1 MRAIPSLLLDKIQ
14 QAYQT
19 AHGNAD
25 PKLDIIIQQ
34 STQALEQGLMLNP
47 CTLWVDEELTA
58 IDVAVSRQDKNQAPQ
73 ELSMVY
79 IVDGIAKLA
88 TLSTTDNVCRDWVYR
103 KDLGSAVDCAIDYDG
118 RWQRITG
125 FDDEF
130 YSVTSRW
137 ALVTFGEPY
146 IALVKPD
153 GSLTIQ
159 QGDSEP
165 IELAG
170 TGVTRVSL
178 MRGWKNAIIYN
189 ADQGIICA
197 YIKDGDVMY
206 RSYCLQPPADPALWE
221 VERQVEE
228 FDTSINPATHIS
240 LFRTNDYR
248 AGFLAEI
255 NGEMHM
261 SVTERNW
268 SGMAIDD
275 HTITATVTDLAVA
288 LLPITY
294 PNVYAGEHTVTA
306 TISTLSAKLCP
317 EIYPTIID
325 IYNEPDT
332 PTEIHIQ
339 FDKTMSSSGNLA
351 TAFSV
356 RDNAMTTYAVSGAS
370 ITGDTL
376 TLTTTNFEGAS
387 GDIAITYTYNT
398 APVFWINDEGG
409 CHMEIGN
416 FVETFTPDLA
426 PPELYTEHSITA
438 TISGLDVDLLL
449 VTFPN
454 VCDDAE
460 HAITVS
466 MDKRTSATA
475 VVGNPATANGHL
487 DVTYGI
493 AGTLGN
499 AKKMLVQNGAAEG
512 ALSAVATASGITLT
526 LGMDDSDPA
535 VPDDAKNT
543 ATLIAGVIDA
553 LTDYSATADGTG
565 ALVPAIAHN
574 DEISFSGGTSSLLI
588 DLIHVDDIDP

>member
-14 QAYQT
+14 AAYQT
-19 AHGNAD
+19 IHGNAD
-25 PKLDIIIQQ
+25 PKLDIIVQQ
-34 STQALEQGLMLNP
+34 STQFLEQGLMLNP

-58 IDVAVSRQDKNQAPQ
+58 IDIAVSRQDKNQAPQ

-79 IVDGIAKLA
+79 IVDGVAKLA
-88 TLSTTDNVCRDWVYR
+88 TLDATDNICRDWVYR
-103 KDLGSAVDCAIDYDG
+103 KDLGPAVDCAIDYDG
-118 RWQRITG
+118 RWQRITA

-146 IALVKPD
+146 IALVRPD

-165 IELAG
+165 IVLAD

-197 YIKDGDVMY
+197 YIRDGDVMY
-206 RSYCLQPPADPALWE
+206 RTFALQPPENPALWE

-228 FDTSINPATHIS
+228 FDTSVNPATHIS

-255 NGEMHM
+255 DGEMHM
-261 SVTERNW
+261 SVTTRNW

-275 HTITATVTDLAVA
+275 HTITATVTDLFAEII
-288 LLPITY
+288 PITY
-294 PNVYAGEHTVTA
+294 PVSVHDHSISATVRMDFMGC
-306 TISTLSAKLCP
+306 CP
-317 EIYPTIID
+317 EIYPEIID
-325 IYNEPDT
+325 IYNEPET

-351 TAFSV
+351 AAFLV

-376 TLTTTNFEGAS
+376 TLTTANFEGAS
-387 GDIAITYTYNT
+387 GDITITYAYNT

-409 CHMEIGN
+409 CHMEIGD

-426 PPELYTEHSITA
+426 PPTGYSEHSITA
-438 TISGLDVDLLL
+438 AVTDLDVELLL
-449 VTFPN
+449 ITYPALY
-454 VCDDAE
+454 DDAE
-460 HAITVS
+460 HTV
-466 MDKRTSATA
+466 TA
-475 VVGNPATANGHL
+475 AVTGLSVV
-487 DVTYGI
+487 
-493 AGTLGN
+493 
-499 AKKMLVQNGAAEG
+499 
-512 ALSAVATASGITLT
+512 
-526 LGMDDSDPA
+526 
-535 VPDDAKNT
+535 
-543 ATLIAGVIDA
+543 
-553 LTDYSATADGTG
+553 
-565 ALVPAIAHN
+565 
-574 DEISFSGGTSSLLI
+574 
-588 DLIHVDDIDP
+588 LIHVDDIDP

>member
-58 IDVAVSRQDKNQAPQ
+58 IDIAVSRQDKNQAPQ

-103 KDLGSAVDCAIDYDG
+103 KDLGPAVDCAIDYDG

-130 YSVTSRW
+130 YTATSRW

-165 IELAG
+165 VELAD

-178 MRGWKNAIIYN
+178 MRGWKNAITYN

-197 YIKDGDVMY
+197 YIRDGDVMY

-221 VERQVEE
+221 IERQVTE

-255 NGEMHM
+255 DGEIHM

-288 LLPITY
+288 LYPITFHEFED
-294 PNVYAGEHTVTA
+294 EHTITA
-306 TISTLSAKLCP
+306 TVGSMGIYICPPEDPQAIDAETDQENLITIEFDMPLMEGTGQENAFIITDDSLATFDVISTSLDADPHFLHLH
-317 EIYPTIID
+317 
-325 IYNEPDT
+325 
-332 PTEIHIQ
+332 TESLVAATGTELTIQ
-339 FDKTMSSSGNLA
+339 FRPIQSQQQVGMLRTQMTVNCIKQLA
-351 TAFSV
+351 DFDITAS
-356 RDNAMTTYAVSGAS
+356 
-370 ITGDTL
+370 
-376 TLTTTNFEGAS
+376 
-387 GDIAITYTYNT
+387 
-398 APVFWINDEGG
+398 
-409 CHMEIGN
+409 
-416 FVETFTPDLA
+416 LA

-454 VCDDAE
+454 VYDDAE
-460 HAITVS
+460 HAITAAV
-466 MDKRTSATA
+466 TSLS
-475 VVGNPATANGHL
+475 VV
-487 DVTYGI
+487 
-493 AGTLGN
+493 
-499 AKKMLVQNGAAEG
+499 
-512 ALSAVATASGITLT
+512 LT
-526 LGMDDSDPA
+526 
-535 VPDDAKNT
+535 
-543 ATLIAGVIDA
+543 
-553 LTDYSATADGTG
+553 
-565 ALVPAIAHN
+565 
-574 DEISFSGGTSSLLI
+574 
-588 DLIHVDDIDP
+588 HVDDIDP